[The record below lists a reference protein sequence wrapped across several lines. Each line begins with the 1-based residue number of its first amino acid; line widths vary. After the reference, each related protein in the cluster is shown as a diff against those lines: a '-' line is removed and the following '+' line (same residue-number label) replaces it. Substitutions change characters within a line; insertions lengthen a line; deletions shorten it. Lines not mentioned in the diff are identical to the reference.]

1 VIGILPVMLSRFT
14 LGDTLSFTTPL
25 ADYPAS
31 AGWVLTYRLVP
42 RVAGA
47 VVVIICT
54 ASGDS
59 HLAAA
64 SATTTAAWG
73 AGAYSWASFATL
85 GAVSHT
91 VASGSTTLL
100 PDPRTLTAGTD
111 TRSQAAIALA
121 AAQAALAAW
130 TPTTK
135 RYSING
141 REMEFNSPADIVAIV
156 RYWQAEV
163 QREDRAAQL
172 LAGRADRRKTY
183 VRLGRA

>member
-1 VIGILPVMLSRFT
+1 MLPRYT
-14 LGDTLSFTTPL
+14 LGDTLSFTTAL
-25 ADYPAS
+25 AAYPAS

-42 RVAGA
+42 RAAGA
-47 VVVIICT
+47 VITLVCT
-54 ASGDS
+54 ASGQD

-64 SATTTAAWG
+64 SAATTASWA
-73 AGAYSWASFATL
+73 AGAYAWASFVTL
-85 GAVSHT
+85 GALSHT

-100 PDPRTLTAGTD
+100 PDPRMQGGGVDA
-111 TRSQAAIALA
+111 RSQAALALA

-135 RYSING
+135 RYAING
-141 REMEFNSPADIVAIV
+141 REMEFNAPADIVQVI

-172 LAGRADRRKTY
+172 LAGKSDRRKTY
-183 VRLGRA
+183 VRIGRA